1 MAQFLIQRYKFLT
14 EFAICTLYTIYLKMR
29 YVALS
34 NERKETVMEKAKLDR
49 ISFLYKKS
57 KEEGLTSEERQEQ
70 AELRKEYIETIK
82 KNFRS
87 TLDSIEYK
95 D

>member
-1 MAQFLIQRYKFLT
+1 
-14 EFAICTLYTIYLKMR
+14 
-29 YVALS
+29 
-34 NERKETVMEKAKLDR
+34 MEKAKLDR

-57 KEEGLTSEERQEQ
+57 KEEGLTPEEIKEQ